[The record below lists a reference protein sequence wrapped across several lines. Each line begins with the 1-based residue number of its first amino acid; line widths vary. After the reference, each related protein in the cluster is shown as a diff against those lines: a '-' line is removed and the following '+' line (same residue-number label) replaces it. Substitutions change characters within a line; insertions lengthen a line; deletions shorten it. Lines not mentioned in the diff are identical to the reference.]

1 MMRSL
6 WSGVSGLQANQQF
19 MDVVG
24 NNIAN
29 VNTVGFKASQI
40 NFSDVLSQTLSGAS
54 APQGALGGM
63 NPEQIGL
70 GTQVA
75 NINKNFSQGSLQTTN
90 ITTNLA
96 IQGNGFF
103 IVSGDGGNTYSY
115 TRAGNFNFDANGN
128 LVDPTGNIVQGWMA
142 NNTTHM
148 INTAS
153 SIQSINIPQNMT
165 VPAGITKNIAIAGNL
180 NGGDTITEMSQAIG
194 SDNMNVLFNSNGNA
208 IGIGQTTQA
217 AQLDTTGAND
227 LGSASTAP
235 DYNINGQPI
244 ALTTGATVSMNIN
257 GTTKTFTYSTSPT
270 PASGTFKSL
279 NDLATAITDA
289 FGNSVVTASVSNGEL
304 ILINPSTTSPLTI
317 SSISTT
323 GDTGGV
329 LAGILQN
336 LQGGPGNS
344 ATIDPGKTRSSLAVF
359 SKPGDAVSLSYDN
372 GANYNTYLYN
382 AASSNA
388 GSGNGGDF
396 STLAGLVADIQKDL
410 SNSSWGSN
418 STATINSNGQI
429 TITNNSGSVQTIGAV
444 YSNNLNLATILGTL
458 SGTTNSGSST
468 SSQPFEA
475 DIHNT
480 SIDVYDSLG
489 NKHSLTFNFRKV
501 SYDPSTQQSTW
512 VWSAIAPS
520 PAQIQNSSG
529 TLKFNS
535 NGQLSYLSS
544 PLAITVNWSNGTAP
558 QVINLNYGDI
568 GTFDG
573 LTQFSLPSSTTSQTQ
588 DGYPGGSLQSILINQ
603 DGVIEGLFSNGKS
616 YPLAQIGLATFNNN
630 NGLMSKGG
638 SLFAAT
644 ANSGTPVI
652 STAGTQSA
660 GTIAPSELEESN
672 VDLGTEFTN
681 MIIAE
686 RAYQA
691 NTRIISTSDTMLQ
704 TLLNIQ

>member
-6 WSGVSGLQANQQF
+6 WSGVSGLQANQEF

-29 VNTVGFKASQI
+29 VNTVGFKASLI

-54 APQGALGGM
+54 APQGNLGGM
-63 NPEQIGL
+63 NPKQIGL
-70 GTQVA
+70 GTQIA

-103 IVSGDGGNTYSY
+103 IVSGDGGNTYEY

-128 LVDPTGNIVQGWMA
+128 LVDPLGNIVQGWMA
-142 NNTTHM
+142 NNTTHT

-153 SIQSINIPQNMT
+153 SIKSINIPQNMT
-165 VPAGITKNIAIAGNL
+165 VPAGVTKNISIAGNL
-180 NGGDTITEMSQAIG
+180 NGGDTITEMSPAIG
-194 SDNMNVLFNSNGNA
+194 TDNMNVLFNSNGNA
-208 IGIGQTTQA
+208 IGIGQTTQT
-217 AQLDTTGAND
+217 AQLDTSGSND
-227 LGSASTAP
+227 LGATSTAP

-244 ALTTGATVSMNIN
+244 ALASGATVSMSIN
-257 GTTKTFTYSTSPT
+257 GTTNTFTY
-270 PASGTFKSL
+270 GTDFTTL
-279 NDLATAITDA
+279 DGLANAISNK
-289 FGNSVVTASVSNGEL
+289 FGVSASVSNGEL
-304 ILINPSTTSPLTI
+304 VIKNTGTNPITI
-317 SSISTT
+317 SNIATT

-336 LQGGPGNS
+336 LQNGPGNS
-344 ATIDPGKTRSSLAVF
+344 ATIPAGGSRTSLPVF
-359 SKPGDAVSLSYDN
+359 SKPGDAVALSYDG
-372 GANYNTYLYN
+372 GANYNTYIYN
-382 AASSNA
+382 YSSSNA
-388 GSGNGGDF
+388 GNGNGSDF
-396 STLAGLVADIQKDL
+396 STLAGLVANINKDL
-410 SNSSWGSN
+410 TNSPWGSN
-418 STATINSNGQI
+418 STASINQDGQI
-429 TITNNSGSVQTIGAV
+429 VITNNSGSSQTIGAV
-444 YSNNLNLATILGTL
+444 YSNNITLGTILGTL
-458 SGTTNSGSST
+458 SGTTAPSAICA
-468 SSQPFEA
+468 SQPFEA

-489 NKHSLTFNFRKV
+489 NKHTLTFNFRKV
-501 SYDPSTQQSTW
+501 SYDPTTQQSTW
-512 VWSAIAPS
+512 VWTASAPAP
-520 PAQIQNSSG
+520 ANILNSSG

-535 NGQLSYLSS
+535 NGQLTYESS
-544 PLAITVNWSNGTAP
+544 PLAITVNWNNGTAS
-558 QVINLNYGDI
+558 QVINLNYGSI
-568 GTFDG
+568 GTFNG
-573 LTQFSLPSSTTSQTQ
+573 LTQFSLPSQTTSQTQ
-588 DGYPGGSLQSILINQ
+588 DGFPSGSLQSILVNQ

-616 YPLAQIGLATFNNN
+616 YPLAQIALATFNND

-652 STAGTQSA
+652 STAGTQGA
-660 GTIAPSELEESN
+660 GTIAPSTLEESN

-691 NTRIISTSDTMLQ
+691 NTRIISTSDQMLQ

>member
-6 WSGVSGLQANQQF
+6 WSGVSGLQANQEF

-29 VNTVGFKASQI
+29 VNTVGFKASLI

-54 APQGALGGM
+54 APQGNLGGM
-63 NPEQIGL
+63 NPKQIGL
-70 GTQVA
+70 GTQIA

-103 IVSGDGGNTYSY
+103 IVSGDGGNTYEY

-128 LVDPTGNIVQGWMA
+128 LVDPLGNIVQGWMA
-142 NNTTHM
+142 NNTTHT

-153 SIQSINIPQNMT
+153 SIKSINIPQNMT
-165 VPAGITKNIAIAGNL
+165 VPAGVTKNISIAGNL
-180 NGGDTITEMSQAIG
+180 NGGDTITEMSPAIG
-194 SDNMNVLFNSNGNA
+194 TDNMNVLFNSNGNA
-208 IGIGQTTQA
+208 IGIGQTTQT
-217 AQLDTTGAND
+217 AQLDTSGSND
-227 LGSASTAP
+227 LGATSTAP

-244 ALTTGATVSMNIN
+244 ALASGATVSMSIN
-257 GTTKTFTYSTSPT
+257 GTTNTFTY
-270 PASGTFKSL
+270 GTDFTTL
-279 NDLATAITDA
+279 DGLANAISNK
-289 FGNSVVTASVSNGEL
+289 FGVSASVSNGEL
-304 ILINPSTTSPLTI
+304 VIKNTGTNPITI
-317 SSISTT
+317 SNIATT

-336 LQGGPGNS
+336 LQNGPGNS
-344 ATIDPGKTRSSLAVF
+344 ATIPAGGSRTSLPVF
-359 SKPGDAVSLSYDN
+359 SKPGDAVALSYDG
-372 GANYNTYLYN
+372 GANYNTYIYN
-382 AASSNA
+382 YSSSNA
-388 GSGNGGDF
+388 GNGNGGDF
-396 STLAGLVADIQKDL
+396 STLAGLVANINKDL
-410 SNSSWGSN
+410 TNSPWGSN
-418 STATINSNGQI
+418 STASINQDGQI
-429 TITNNSGSVQTIGAV
+429 VITNNSGSSQTIGAV
-444 YSNNLNLATILGTL
+444 YSNNITLGTILGTL
-458 SGTTNSGSST
+458 SGTTAPSAICA
-468 SSQPFEA
+468 SQPFEA

-489 NKHSLTFNFRKV
+489 NKHTLTFNFRKV
-501 SYDPSTQQSTW
+501 SYDPTTQQSTW
-512 VWSAIAPS
+512 VWTASAPAP
-520 PAQIQNSSG
+520 ANILNSSG

-535 NGQLSYLSS
+535 NGQLTYESS
-544 PLAITVNWSNGTAP
+544 PLAITVNWNNGTAS
-558 QVINLNYGDI
+558 QVINLNYGSI
-568 GTFDG
+568 GTFNG
-573 LTQFSLPSSTTSQTQ
+573 LTQFSLPSQTTSQTQ
-588 DGYPGGSLQSILINQ
+588 DGFPSGSLQSILVNQ

-616 YPLAQIGLATFNNN
+616 YPLAQIALATFNND

-652 STAGTQSA
+652 STAGTQGA
-660 GTIAPSELEESN
+660 GTIAPSTLEESN

-691 NTRIISTSDTMLQ
+691 NTRIISTSDQMLQ